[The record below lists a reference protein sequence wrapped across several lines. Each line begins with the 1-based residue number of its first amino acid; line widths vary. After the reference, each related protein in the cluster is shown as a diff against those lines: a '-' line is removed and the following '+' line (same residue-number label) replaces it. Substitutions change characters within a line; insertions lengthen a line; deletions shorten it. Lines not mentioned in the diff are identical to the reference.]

1 MIDKSTFKA
10 KKEDLKS
17 LGDNGMHFSIDLQK
31 LKDSKNS
38 SKRILTCV
46 LSCVQLFETP
56 WDCSPP
62 LSWDSQAKIL
72 EWVAISFSRGS
83 SQTRVEPKSSVLAG
97 RFFTTES
104 AGKPLKGSFLHANK
118 NL

>member
-1 MIDKSTFKA
+1 MIDKYTFKA

-17 LGDNGMHFSIDLQK
+17 LGDNGMHFSIGLQK

-38 SKRILTCV
+38 SKRILTRV

-62 LSWDSQAKIL
+62 PSVGFPSKNTG
-72 EWVAISFSRGS
+72 VGS
-83 SQTRVEPKSSVLAG
+83 HFLLQGIFPKQG
-97 RFFTTES
+97 
-104 AGKPLKGSFLHANK
+104 
-118 NL
+118 